1 MSVYQM
7 EGMKF
12 SIADGDGPYEIQD
25 GVTLM
30 FPEEAEE
37 ALNKFLPK
45 YNIDIELGYYFMDLK
60 VKIWACI
67 CFTEEHDIAGHVVQS
82 RRSMSQVALKPY
94 TRESETPDKDF
105 IPKVGSLY
113 ISSKF
118 ACEDLS
124 HKSDLFME
132 IWNQLKNCDRRVRW
146 LLIMDKLPKSIKQ
159 LSQDENKKLWY
170 SVRKS

>member
-1 MSVYQM
+1 MSVYQI

-12 SIADGDGPYEIQD
+12 SVADGDGPYEVQD

-30 FPEEAEE
+30 FPDEAEK

-45 YNIDIELGYYFMDLK
+45 YDIDIELGFYFMDLE

-67 CFTEEHDIAGHVVQS
+67 CFTEEQDIAGHVVQS
-82 RRSMSQVALKPY
+82 RRSMSQVALRPY
-94 TRESETPDKDF
+94 ARVSQMSDKDF
-105 IPKVGSLY
+105 VPKVGTLY
-113 ISSKF
+113 ISSKS

-146 LLIMDKLPKSIKQ
+146 LLIMDKLPESIKQ
-159 LSQDENKKLWY
+159 LSQDENNKLWHL
-170 SVRKS
+170 VRQS